1 MAHFADRRAFVRHL
15 TPVRKKRWVVY
26 AKAPFAGPE
35 AVLAYR
41 SRYTHRAAI
50 SNRRLIAFDP
60 SGVAFRVQ
68 KLSTQRSRA
77 AAGNEARYPRVHPP
91 LPAPRAAARVP
102 PHSSLWPAR
111 RVVASRPGLER
122 ARALLAVALPRDD
135 DPCEEPTDVLPPCP
149 CCGGQMDIIL
159 TFAS

>member
-15 TPVRKKRWVVY
+15 THVRKKRWVVY

-60 SGVAFRVQ
+60 SGVSFRGIHP
-68 KLSTQRSRA
+68 A
-77 AAGNEARYPRVHPP
+77 EAAGRYDR
-91 LPAPRAAARVP
+91 
-102 PHSSLWPAR
+102 SSAGFLR
-111 RVVASRPGLER
+111 RG
-122 ARALLAVALPRDD
+122 
-135 DPCEEPTDVLPPCP
+135 
-149 CCGGQMDIIL
+149 
-159 TFAS
+159 